1 MSGANRPPGTG
12 VFADVVE
19 TQRIP
24 TLVRLA
30 PNLYALAYR
39 LMKMVP
45 ARHILRRAAE
55 SGRLGRDTTVV
66 ETTSGTFG
74 LALAM
79 QCAIDGRR
87 LVLVGDPVI
96 DARLHRRL
104 GDLGAVVEIVHHQAP
119 VGGYQATRLARLA
132 EIRAELPDT
141 FCPEQYS
148 NPDNPASYAVVA
160 ELLTDRLGQVD
171 CLVGPVGSGG
181 SMCGTTSYLRQAN
194 PDLVSVGID
203 AHRSVLFGQPDG
215 PRVLRGLGNSLRPG
229 NLDHTQFDEVHWVTE
244 ADVFHATRR
253 LHRAHALFMGP
264 TSGASYLVGSWWAAA
279 HPDALTVIVLPDEG
293 HRYDDT
299 VYDDAWLAGYRREP
313 ARSPRIVR
321 APRDADR
328 GWCRLAWRRRSLAE
342 VTTGADLIEA
352 SG

>member
-1 MSGANRPPGTG
+1 MSAG

-19 TQRIP
+19 TQRVP
-24 TLVRLA
+24 TLIRLA
-30 PNLYALAYR
+30 PNLYALTYR

-45 ARHILRRAAE
+45 ARHILRRAKE
-55 SGRLGRDTTVV
+55 SGRLDRDTTVV

-79 QCAIDGRR
+79 QCAIDSRPLI
-87 LVLVGDPVI
+87 LVSDPVI
-96 DARLHRRL
+96 DAPLRRQL
-104 GDLGAVVEIVHHQAP
+104 EDLGAVVDIVRHQAA

-132 EIRAELPDT
+132 EIRAELPNT

-148 NPDNPASYAVVA
+148 NPDNPASYAMIA
-160 ELLTDRLGQVD
+160 ELLADRLGQID

-181 SMCGTTSYLRQAN
+181 SMCGTTRHLRQSN
-194 PDLVSVGID
+194 PGLVSVGVD

-215 PRVLRGLGNSLRPG
+215 PRVLRGLGNSLPPG

-253 LHRAHALFMGP
+253 LHQDHALFMGP
-264 TSGASYLVGSWWAAA
+264 TSGASYLVGSWWAGG

-293 HRYDDT
+293 YRYHDT
-299 VYDDAWLAGYRREP
+299 VYDDAWLARYALMSRPSPRTVREP
-313 ARSPRIVR
+313 LE
-321 APRDADR
+321 ADQS
-328 GWCRLAWRRRSLAE
+328 WCRLAWRRRSLAD
-342 VTTGADLIEA
+342 VTAGARLVEA

>member
-1 MSGANRPPGTG
+1 MSAG

-24 TLVRLA
+24 TLVRLT
-30 PNLYALAYR
+30 PNLYALTYR

-45 ARHILRRAAE
+45 ARHILRRAEE
-55 SGRLGRDTTVV
+55 SGRLDRDTSVV

-79 QCAIDGRR
+79 QCAIDGRP
-87 LVLVGDPVI
+87 LILVGDPVI
-96 DARLHRRL
+96 DERLRRQL
-104 GDLGAVVEIVHHQAP
+104 EDLGAVVEIVRHQGAT
-119 VGGYQATRLARLA
+119 GGYQASRLAKLA
-132 EIRAELPDT
+132 EIQAALPNT

-148 NPDNPASYAVVA
+148 NPDNPASYAMVA

-171 CLVGPVGSGG
+171 CLIGPVGSGG
-181 SMCGTTSYLRQAN
+181 SMCGKTRYLRQSN
-194 PDLVSVGID
+194 PGLVSIGID

-215 PRVLRGLGNSLRPG
+215 HRVLRGLGNSLRPG

-253 LHRAHALFMGP
+253 LHQAHALFMGP
-264 TSGASYLVGSWWAAA
+264 TSGASYLVGSWWAAN

-293 HRYDDT
+293 YRYHDT
-299 VYDDAWLAGYRREP
+299 VYDDVWLARYSREP
-313 ARSPRIVR
+313 RPSPRIVSE
-321 APRDADR
+321 PREADQS
-328 GWCRLAWRRRSLAE
+328 WCRLLWRQRSLAD
-342 VTTGADLIEA
+342 VMAGADLIEA

>member
-1 MSGANRPPGTG
+1 MSPG

-24 TLVRLA
+24 KLIRLA
-30 PNLYALAYR
+30 PNLYALTYR

-55 SGRLGRDTTVV
+55 SGRLDRDTCVV

-79 QCAIDGRR
+79 QCAIDGRG
-87 LVLVGDPVI
+87 LILVGDPVI
-96 DARLHRRL
+96 DARLHRQIE
-104 GDLGAVVEIVHHQAP
+104 DLGARVDIVRHQAAI
-119 VGGYQATRLARLA
+119 GGYQATRLARLA
-132 EIRAELPDT
+132 EIQSELPNT

-148 NPDNPASYAVVA
+148 NPDNPASYAMIA
-160 ELLTDRLGQVD
+160 ELVTDRLGQID
-171 CLVGPVGSGG
+171 CLIGPVGSGG
-181 SMCGTTSYLRQAN
+181 SMCGTSRYLRQSN
-194 PDLVSVGID
+194 PDLVSVGVD
-203 AHRSVLFGQPDG
+203 SHRSVLFGQADG
-215 PRVLRGLGNSLRPG
+215 PRVLRGLGNSLRPA

-253 LHRAHALFMGP
+253 LHQAHALFMGP
-264 TSGASYLVGSWWAAA
+264 TSGASYLVGSWWADN

-293 HRYDDT
+293 YRYQDT
-299 VYDDAWLAGYRREP
+299 VYYDAWLDRYAYQPRS
-313 ARSPRIVR
+313 SPRTVSEPHEAGR
-321 APRDADR
+321 S
-328 GWCRLAWRRRSLAE
+328 WCRLAWRRRSLAD
-342 VTTGADLIEA
+342 VTAGAHLIEA

>member
-1 MSGANRPPGTG
+1 MSGG

-30 PNLYALAYR
+30 PNLYSLTYR

-55 SGRLGRDTTVV
+55 SGRLDRDTTVV

-79 QCAIDGRR
+79 QCAIDGRP
-87 LVLVGDPVI
+87 LILVGDPVI
-96 DARLHRRL
+96 DRRL
-104 GDLGAVVEIVHHQAP
+104 RRQLEDLGAVVEIVHHQAA

-132 EIRAELPDT
+132 EIQAGLSDT

-148 NPDNPASYAVVA
+148 NPDNPASYAMVA

-171 CLVGPVGSGG
+171 CLIGPVGSGG
-181 SMCGTTSYLRQAN
+181 SMCGTTRYLRQSN
-194 PDLVSVGID
+194 PDLVSIGID

-215 PRVLRGLGNSLRPG
+215 QRVLRGLGNSLRPD

-253 LHRAHALFMGP
+253 LHQFHALFMGP
-264 TSGASYLVGSWWAAA
+264 TSGASYLVGSWWAGN

-293 HRYDDT
+293 YRYHDT
-299 VYDDAWLAGYRREP
+299 VYDDAWLAEYRRKP
-313 ARSPRIVR
+313 RPSPRTVDE
-321 APRDADR
+321 PHDADQS
-328 GWCRLAWRRRSLAE
+328 WCRLEWRRRSLAD
-342 VTTGADLIEA
+342 VTTSGVTVGAAVGAAAHD
-352 SG
+352 

>member
-1 MSGANRPPGTG
+1 MSAG

-30 PNLYALAYR
+30 PNLYALTYR

-45 ARHILRRAAE
+45 ARHILRRAQE
-55 SGRLGRDTTVV
+55 SGRLDRDTTVV

-79 QCAIDGRR
+79 QCAVDGRP
-87 LVLVGDPVI
+87 LILVGDPVI
-96 DARLHRRL
+96 DERLRRQL
-104 GDLGAVVEIVHHQAP
+104 QDLGAVVEIVRHQAAA
-119 VGGYQATRLARLA
+119 GGYQASRLARLA
-132 EIRAELPDT
+132 EIQTALPDT

-148 NPDNPASYAVVA
+148 NPDNPGSYAMVA
-160 ELLTDRLGQVD
+160 ELLTDRLGQID
-171 CLVGPVGSGG
+171 CLIGPVGSGG
-181 SMCGTTSYLRQAN
+181 SMCGKTGYLRQAN
-194 PDLVSVGID
+194 PGLVSIGID

-215 PRVLRGLGNSLRPG
+215 HRVLRGLGNSLHPA

-253 LHRAHALFMGP
+253 LHQAHALFMGP
-264 TSGASYLVGSWWAAA
+264 TSGASYLVGSWWAGN
-279 HPDALTVIVLPDEG
+279 HPDSLTVIVLPDEG
-293 HRYDDT
+293 YRYHDT
-299 VYDDAWLAGYRREP
+299 VYDDTWLASYSRESRP
-313 ARSPRIVR
+313 SPRIVSE
-321 APRDADR
+321 PREADQS
-328 GWCRLAWRRRSLAE
+328 WCRLLWRRRSLAD
-342 VTTGADLIEA
+342 VMVGADLIEA